1 MPRTTAALNS
11 FVSGEFSAK
20 LDGRTDF
27 EKYASGCKTLEN
39 MLVHPQGAAAR
50 RVGTQFISEV
60 KTSSAKT
67 RLIPFE
73 FSTTQTYVLEFGNT
87 YIRMF
92 KDKGQITE
100 GDVTVTAITK
110 ANPGVVTATSHGYAD
125 GDIVILSSVVGMTEV
140 NGKTFKVSNKDT
152 NTFELENVDG
162 VDVDTSGFTTYSSG
176 GDANK
181 IYEIVSPYLTAELF
195 ELKFAQ
201 SADVMY
207 IVHPNHE
214 TMKLSRTGHT
224 AWTLTEVAFTDGPYL
239 STNTTA
245 TTLTPASVGVATGVN
260 ITASAITG
268 INGGVGWLATDV
280 GRILKFN
287 SGKAIITARTN
298 TTVVVATITTAF
310 TNTNATAA
318 FNLGAFSDTTGHPS
332 CVSFFEQRLVFAGT
346 TDEPQ
351 TLYFSKSGDYE
362 NMTTGTNADDAMVYT
377 IASNQVN
384 KIRYLKAVR
393 TLLIGTTGG
402 EFSVSAD
409 GTDAAVTPTNV
420 TIKRQSSF
428 GAANVD
434 AQPAGNAVLFL
445 QRAKRKIRELAYNYD
460 SDGYVA
466 PDLTI
471 LNETV
476 TNSGITEMA
485 YQQAPDSILWCVRDD
500 GVLAGLT
507 YQRTDNVVAWHRHII
522 GGKSDTGK
530 NIIQQKINFTA
541 NGTIVNGTA
550 NSITLASHGLVTND
564 PIYYY
569 AAANPI
575 TGISSGSLYYVI
587 TTDANTI
594 KLSLTA
600 ALSAAGTAIS
610 LTAPSTASTQSIY
623 QGVNISSNVI
633 YSSAHG
639 LKTGD
644 IIFYDNVGTTI
655 GGLSENTSYYVSRV
669 DDNQFKLYSDS
680 NLVNVVSLTSAHT
693 SEQVD
698 NILQNAKV
706 ESVATISGDL
716 NEDELWIVS
725 QRWVN
730 GAVRRFVECFSDF
743 DFDETAPEDF
753 KFLDSHLSYSGVAVS
768 SLSGLDHLEG
778 ETVSI
783 LADGATHATKV
794 VSSGAIS
801 LDRAATKVV
810 VGLPYSSV
818 LQTMRIEG
826 GAGQY
831 EGTAQGKIKRISKV
845 VLRLFETVGAKVGP
859 SLDNLETVPFR
870 TTSGAM
876 DLPVSTF
883 LAGDKEVEFAD
894 DYNTDGFIFVKQE
907 QPLPLTIL
915 ALYPTIVTNDG

>member
-1 MPRTTAALNS
+1 MPRTTAAINS

-27 EKYASGCKTLEN
+27 EKYSSGCKTLQN

-60 KTSSAKT
+60 KTSSLKT

-87 YIRMF
+87 YIRFF

-100 GDVTVTAITK
+100 GDKTISAITA
-110 ANPGVVTATSHGYAD
+110 ANPAVVTSNSHGYSN
-125 GDIVILSSVVGMTEV
+125 GDFVIITSVVGMTEV
-140 NGKTFKVSNKDT
+140 NGKTFKVANKTT
-152 NTFELENVDG
+152 NTFELQDVDG
-162 VDVDTSGFTTYSSG
+162 TDINSSAYTAYSSAG
-176 GDANK
+176 TANK
-181 IYEIVSPYLTAELF
+181 IYEISSPYLTAELF

-207 IVHPNHE
+207 ITHPNHE
-214 TMKLSRTGHT
+214 VMKLSRTGHT
-224 AWTLTEVAFTDGPYL
+224 SWTLTEVDFTDGPYL
-239 STNTTA
+239 PTNSTA
-245 TTLTPASVGVATGVN
+245 TTLTPASAGTGTGVN

-268 INGGVGWLATDV
+268 INGGDGWKTTDV
-280 GRILKFN
+280 GRIISFN
-287 SGKAIITARTN
+287 SGKAKITARTN

-310 TNTNATAA
+310 ASTAATAA

-362 NMTTGTNADDAMVYT
+362 NMETGTDADHAMVYT

-384 KIRYLKAVR
+384 KIRYLKSVR

-434 AQPAGNAVLFL
+434 AQPAGNAILFL
-445 QRAKRKIRELAYNYD
+445 QRAKRKIRELAYNYE
-460 SDGYVA
+460 SDGFVA

-476 TNSGITEMA
+476 TNSGINEMA

-500 GVLAGLT
+500 GILSGLT
-507 YQRTDNVVAWHRHII
+507 YQRSDNVVAWHKHLI
-522 GGKSDTGK
+522 GGKADTTK
-530 NIIQQKINFTA
+530 NIIQQQISFTA
-541 NGTIVNGTA
+541 NTTVVNGT
-550 NSITLASHGLVTND
+550 NNTITLSSHGLATND

-587 TTDANTI
+587 ATDSNTI
-594 KLSLTA
+594 KLATTA
-600 ALSAAGTAIS
+600 VNSAAGTAIS
-610 LTAPSTASTQSIY
+610 LTGPSSASTQYIY

-633 YSSAHG
+633 YSASHG
-639 LKTGD
+639 FKTGD
-644 IIFYDNVGTTI
+644 IIYYDNTGTAI

-669 DDNQFKLYSDS
+669 DDDQFKLFTDS
-680 NLVNVVSLTSAHT
+680 KLVNVVSLTSAHT
-693 SEQVD
+693 SEQTD
-698 NILQNAKV
+698 NILQDAKV

-716 NEDELWIVS
+716 NEDELWVIT

-730 GAVRRFVECFSDF
+730 GAVRRYVECFSDF

-778 ETVSI
+778 ETVYI
-783 LADGATHATKV
+783 LADGATHATKS
-794 VSSGAIS
+794 VSDGTIS
-801 LDRAATKVV
+801 LDRSARKVT
-810 VGLPYSSV
+810 VGLPYNSV

-883 LAGDKEVEFAD
+883 LAGDKEVEFSD
-894 DYNTDGFIFVKQE
+894 DYNTDGFIFVKQD
-907 QPLPLTIL
+907 QALPLTVL

>member
-20 LDGRTDF
+20 MDGRTDF

-50 RVGTQFISEV
+50 RVGTQFIAEV
-60 KTSSAKT
+60 KTSSLKT

-100 GDVTVTAITK
+100 SDVTVSGITQ
-110 ANPGVVTATSHGYAD
+110 ANPAVVTASSHGFSN
-125 GDIVILSSVVGMTEV
+125 GDFVILSSVVGMTEV
-140 NGKTFKVSNKDT
+140 NGKTFKVADKTT
-152 NTFELENVDG
+152 NTFELQDVDG
-162 VDVDTSGFTTYSSG
+162 TDINSSAFTAYSSG
-176 GDANK
+176 GDANR
-181 IYEIVSPYLTAELF
+181 IYQITSPYLTAELF

-207 IVHPNHE
+207 ITHPNHE
-214 TMKLSRTGHT
+214 VMKLSRTGHT
-224 AWTLTEVAFTDGPYL
+224 AWTLTEVEFTDGPYL
-239 STNTTA
+239 SENTTT
-245 TTLTPASVGVATGVN
+245 TTLTPAQSATGTGIN

-268 INGGVGWLATDV
+268 INGGAGFQTTDV
-280 GRILKFN
+280 GRIISFN
-287 SGKAIITARTN
+287 SGKAKITARTN

-310 TNTNATAA
+310 ANTDATAA
-318 FNLGAFSDTTGHPS
+318 FKLGAFSDTTGHPS

-346 TDEPQ
+346 SDEPQ

-402 EFSVSAD
+402 EFTVSAD
-409 GTDAAVTPTNV
+409 GTDAAVTPTN
-420 TIKRQSSF
+420 IQIRRQSSF

-434 AQPAGNAVLFL
+434 AQPAGNAILFL

-460 SDGYVA
+460 TDGYIA
-466 PDLTI
+466 PDLCI

-476 TNSGITEMA
+476 TDSGVNEMA
-485 YQQAPDSILWCVRDD
+485 YQQAPDSILWAVRDD
-500 GVLAGLT
+500 GVLSGLT
-507 YQRTDNVVAWHRHII
+507 YQRTDNVVAWHRHLI
-522 GGKSDTGK
+522 GGKADTTK
-530 NIIQQKINFTA
+530 NIIQQEISFTA
-541 NGTIVNGTA
+541 NTTVVNGT
-550 NSITLASHGLVTND
+550 NNTITLSSHGLSTND
-564 PIYYY
+564 PVYYY

-575 TGISSGSLYYVI
+575 TGITSGRLYYVI
-587 TTDANTI
+587 ASDSNTI
-594 KLSLTA
+594 KLASSA
-600 ALSAAGTAIS
+600 ANSAAGTAIS
-610 LTAPSTASTQSIY
+610 LTGPSTASTQYIY
-623 QGVNISSNVI
+623 QGVNIASNVI
-633 YSSAHG
+633 YSTSHG
-639 LKTGD
+639 FKTGD
-644 IIFYDNVGTTI
+644 KIFYDNIGTAI
-655 GGLSENTSYYVSRV
+655 GGLSENVEYNVSRV
-669 DDNQFKLYSDS
+669 DDDQFKLYSDS
-680 NLVNVVSLTSAHT
+680 KLINVVSLTSAHS
-693 SEQVD
+693 SEQTD
-698 NILQNAKV
+698 NILQNTKV

-716 NEDELWIVS
+716 NEDELWIIS

-730 GAVRRFVECFSDF
+730 GAVRRYVECFSNF

-753 KFLDSHLSYSGVAVS
+753 KFVDSHLSYSGVAVS

-783 LADGATHATKV
+783 LADGATHANKT
-794 VSSGAIS
+794 VSSGSIS
-801 LDRAATKVV
+801 LDRASRKVT
-810 VGLPYSSV
+810 VGLPYNSV

-826 GAGQY
+826 GAGQL
-831 EGTAQGKIKRISKV
+831 EGTAQGKIKRISKI

-883 LAGDKEVEFAD
+883 IAGDKEVEFSD
-894 DYNTDGFIFVKQE
+894 DYNTDGFIFVKQD
-907 QPLPLTIL
+907 QALPLTVL
-915 ALYPTIVTNDG
+915 ALYPTIVTSDG

>member
-27 EKYASGCKTLEN
+27 EKYPSGCKTLEN

-110 ANPGVVTATSHGYAD
+110 ANPGVVTANSHGYAN
-125 GDIVILSSVVGMTEV
+125 GDFVILSSVVGMTEV
-140 NGKTFKVSNKDT
+140 NGKTFKVSNKAT

-162 VDVDTSGFTTYSSG
+162 VDVDTSGFTTYSSD
-176 GDANK
+176 GDANR
-181 IYEIVSPYLTAELF
+181 IYEITSPYLTAELF

-207 IVHPNHE
+207 ITHPNHE
-214 TMKLSRTGHT
+214 VMKLSRTGHT

-239 STNTTA
+239 PTNTTA
-245 TTLTPASVGVATGVN
+245 TTITPQQTAAASGKTLTLSAVTGV
-260 ITASAITG
+260 
-268 INGGVGWLATDV
+268 NGGVGWLATDV

-298 TTVVVATITTAF
+298 ATVAVATITTAF
-310 TNTNATAA
+310 TNTDATAA

-420 TIKRQSSF
+420 TIKRQSSH

-541 NGTIVNGTA
+541 NSTIVNGTA
-550 NSITLASHGLVTND
+550 NSITLASHGLATND

-587 TTDANTI
+587 RTDANTI

-600 ALSAAGTAIS
+600 ALSAAGTPIS
-610 LTAPSTASTQSIY
+610 LTAPGTASTQSIY

-633 YSSAHG
+633 YSAAHG
-639 LKTGD
+639 FKTRD
-644 IIFYDNVGTTI
+644 VIFYDNVGTTI
-655 GGLSENTSYYVSRV
+655 TGLSENIPYYVSRV
-669 DDNQFKLYSDS
+669 DANQFKLYTDS

-698 NILQNAKV
+698 NILQNAKI

-716 NEDELWIVS
+716 NEDELWIIS

-783 LADGATHATKV
+783 LADGATHATKTV
-794 VSSGAIS
+794 ASGAIA
-801 LDRAATKVV
+801 LDRSATKVT

-818 LQTMRIEG
+818 LQTMRIEA

-831 EGTAQGKIKRISKV
+831 EGTAQAKIKRISKV

>member
-110 ANPGVVTATSHGYAD
+110 ANPGVVTANSHGYAN
-125 GDIVILSSVVGMTEV
+125 GDFVILSSVVGMTEV
-140 NGKTFKVSNKDT
+140 NGKTFKVSNKAT

-162 VDVDTSGFTTYSSG
+162 VDVDTSGFTTYSSD
-176 GDANK
+176 GDANR
-181 IYEIVSPYLTAELF
+181 IYEITSPYLTAELF

-207 IVHPNHE
+207 ITHPNHE
-214 TMKLSRTGHT
+214 VMKLSRTGHT

-239 STNTTA
+239 PTNTTA
-245 TTLTPASVGVATGVN
+245 TTITPQQTAAASGKTLTLSAVTGV
-260 ITASAITG
+260 
-268 INGGVGWLATDV
+268 NGGVGWLATDV

-298 TTVVVATITTAF
+298 ATVAVATITTAF
-310 TNTNATAA
+310 TNTDATAA

-420 TIKRQSSF
+420 TIKRQSSH

-541 NGTIVNGTA
+541 NSTIVNGTA
-550 NSITLASHGLVTND
+550 NSITLASHGLATND

-587 TTDANTI
+587 RTDANTI

-600 ALSAAGTAIS
+600 ALSAAGTPIS
-610 LTAPSTASTQSIY
+610 LTAPGTASTQSIY

-633 YSSAHG
+633 YSAAHG
-639 LKTGD
+639 FKTRD
-644 IIFYDNVGTTI
+644 VIFYDNVGTTI
-655 GGLSENTSYYVSRV
+655 TGLSENIPYYVSRV
-669 DDNQFKLYSDS
+669 DANQFKLYTDS

-698 NILQNAKV
+698 NILQNAKI

-716 NEDELWIVS
+716 NEDELWIIS

-783 LADGATHATKV
+783 LADGATHATKTV
-794 VSSGAIS
+794 ASGAIA
-801 LDRAATKVV
+801 LDRSATKVT

-818 LQTMRIEG
+818 LQTMRIEA

-831 EGTAQGKIKRISKV
+831 EGTAQAKIKRISKV